1 MVDNLEYEKS
11 GCHECVHA
19 TSKHDWVDGKF
30 TVIERTCG
38 LNNTDKL
45 YKWWEDNGTRKS
57 GETFDTMECHE
68 YHESTK
74 ALIEMNN
81 LASKLLDE
89 LKKINKEN
97 DGI

>member
-1 MVDNLEYEKS
+1 MTDNIEYEKS
-11 GCHECVHA
+11 GCNDCVHA

-30 TVIERTCG
+30 IVINRSCA

-45 YKWWEDNGTRKS
+45 YKWWEDNGRRKS
-57 GETFDTMECHE
+57 NEPTDVMECHE

-74 ALIEMNN
+74 SLIKMNH

-89 LKKINKEN
+89 LKEINKEN
-97 DGI
+97 D